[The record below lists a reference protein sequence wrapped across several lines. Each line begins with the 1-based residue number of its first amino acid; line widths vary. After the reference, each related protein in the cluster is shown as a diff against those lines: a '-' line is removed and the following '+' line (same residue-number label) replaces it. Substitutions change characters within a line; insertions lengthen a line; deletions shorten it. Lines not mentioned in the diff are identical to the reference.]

1 MDGAGEWRICFTIM
15 IPLCAPALAAI
26 GFLTFIGKWND
37 WMTTDIYVRDM
48 NLYSLQYL
56 LQRLLDEV
64 EYAQQLASEG
74 VVGMDTL
81 DVPSESFRFAM
92 ATVAMGPMIFVFPF
106 FQKYFAKG
114 LTLGAVKG

>member
-1 MDGAGEWRICFTIM
+1 MARRMALCFHYYD
-15 IPLCAPALAAI
+15 PLCAPAWPAWVSHLHR
-26 GFLTFIGKWND
+26 KWND